1 MKLLWQYSIV
11 EPTSHIKSQ
20 IDPSS
25 GRWDMVSLDF
35 RQFQHY
41 SWMSLV
47 PPSASGSELM
57 IYFWCIMVYM
67 KYLSDFQWLIL
78 DLNNS
83 VHKGI
88 HKEVSWI
95 SRSSFIGNRSELEFF
110 SAGKYFI
117 MYSCILTLNVVI
129 KTFWMPKFKWSSIW
143 HSFHLPFFMDMDL
156 MIDFKVINIV
166 YFYMYLTTMY
176 IPW

>member
-1 MKLLWQYSIV
+1 MNISSSTWPIIMKFLWEYSIV

-25 GRWDMVSLDF
+25 GRWDMASLDF

-57 IYFWCIMVYM
+57 LYFWCIMVYI
-67 KYLSDFQWLIL
+67 KYLSDFQPLIF
-78 DLNNS
+78 DLNS
-83 VHKGI
+83 SGHKGI

-95 SRSSFIGNRSELEFF
+95 SRSPFSGNRSKLEFF
-110 SAGKYFI
+110 GVGEYFI
-117 MYSCILTLNVVI
+117 M
-129 KTFWMPKFKWSSIW
+129 
-143 HSFHLPFFMDMDL
+143 HSFISDAESC
-156 MIDFKVINIV
+156 N
-166 YFYMYLTTMY
+166 
-176 IPW
+176 